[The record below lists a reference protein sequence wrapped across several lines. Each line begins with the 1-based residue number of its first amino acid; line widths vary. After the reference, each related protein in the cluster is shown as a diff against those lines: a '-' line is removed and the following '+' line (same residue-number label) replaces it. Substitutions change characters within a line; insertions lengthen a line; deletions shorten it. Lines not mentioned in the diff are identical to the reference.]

1 VQEIVGHAAEQPLT
15 QAEMTVSAHDD
26 KVSFSPLSLCNQL
39 GSDLAVVALDVMKNC
54 VDPMML
60 EMFDGIDTDDRLSL
74 RPAVCRS

>member
-1 VQEIVGHAAEQPLT
+1 
-15 QAEMTVSAHDD
+15 
-26 KVSFSPLSLCNQL
+26 LSLCNQL

-60 EMFDGIDTDDRLSL
+60 EMIDGIDTDDRLSL